1 MPRHKNGVGNSPFSI
16 VLHHIRRHT
25 TSRSRR
31 ILLANIVCLALFIL
45 AIGLAHR
52 TPAVKIR
59 PIAPTAGDVYYI
71 SKKALCSHSIAHGE
85 LGIQPIAVSKVIL
98 RPVIREGK
106 IEEYDDRLEV
116 LENSM
121 VNDVVFLDRNVSGKE
136 AELSA
141 NVCPLHTISILPAR
155 QPTKYS
161 DSTLLFGVVIS
172 VDEIPKALQHWK
184 YWARR
189 TKIAFHVLL
198 PSSDYYRTAE
208 AVEMIKGTLRVDVHV
223 EAARETDDFAK
234 LTLMLV
240 EGMQKEASVSKQW
253 FVILSP
259 ATFVTSVDDILF
271 ALEPYDASRS
281 LYMGGLTESRGQR
294 EQWGRFAY
302 GGAGIVLSRPLVD
315 FLAPRSILHTRF
327 SNCSPSMSRN

>member
-1 MPRHKNGVGNSPFSI
+1 MRRHKNGVGNSPFSV

-31 ILLANIVCLALFIL
+31 ILLANIVCLLLFIL

-52 TPAVKIR
+52 TPDVKIQS
-59 PIAPTAGDVYYI
+59 IAPTAGDVYYI

-106 IEEYDDRLEV
+106 FEEYDDRLEV
-116 LENSM
+116 LESAM
-121 VNDVVFLDRNVSGKE
+121 VNDVAFLDRNVSGKE

-161 DSTLLFGVVIS
+161 ESTLLFGVVIS
-172 VDEIPKALQHWK
+172 VDEIPQALQHWK
-184 YWARR
+184 YWARH
-189 TKIAFHVLL
+189 TKIAFHILL

-208 AVEMIKGTLRVDVHV
+208 AAEMIKGTLGVDVHV
-223 EAARETDDFAK
+223 EAAKETDDFAK
-234 LTLMLV
+234 MVLLLV
-240 EGMQKEASVSKQW
+240 EGMQKEAAAGKEW
-253 FVILSP
+253 FIILSP
-259 ATFVTSVDDILF
+259 GTFVTSVDDILL
-271 ALEPYDASRS
+271 AVEPYDASRS
-281 LYMGGLTESRGQR
+281 LYMGGLTESRIQR

-302 GGAGIVLSRPLVD
+302 GGAGIVLSRPLAD
-315 FLAPRSILHTRF
+315 TLAPRSIIHIRF
-327 SNCSPSMSRN
+327 SNCSPSMS

>member
-16 VLHHIRRHT
+16 ALHHVRRHT

-31 ILLANIVCLALFIL
+31 ILLANIVCLVLFIL

-52 TPAVKIR
+52 TPEVKIR
-59 PIAPTAGDVYYI
+59 PIASTAGDFYYI

-106 IEEYDDRLEV
+106 IKEYDDRLEV
-116 LENSM
+116 LENAM
-121 VNDVVFLDRNVSGKE
+121 INDVVFLDRNVTGKE

-155 QPTKYS
+155 EPTKYS
-161 DSTLLFGVVIS
+161 ESTLLFGVVIS

-184 YWARR
+184 YWARH

-198 PSSDYYRTAE
+198 PSSEYYRTAE
-208 AVEMIKGTLRVDVHV
+208 AAEMIKGALGVNVHV
-223 EAARETDDFAK
+223 EATRYTDDFGK
-234 LTLMLV
+234 MTLMLV
-240 EGMQKEASVSKQW
+240 EGMQKEAAVGKEW

-259 ATFVTSVDDILF
+259 ATFVTSVDDILL
-271 ALEPYDASRS
+271 ALEQYDASRS
-281 LYMGGLTESRGQR
+281 LYMGGLSESRGQR

-302 GGAGIVLSRPLVD
+302 GGAGIVLSRPLAD
-315 FLAPRSILHTRF
+315 TLAPTSIIRIRF